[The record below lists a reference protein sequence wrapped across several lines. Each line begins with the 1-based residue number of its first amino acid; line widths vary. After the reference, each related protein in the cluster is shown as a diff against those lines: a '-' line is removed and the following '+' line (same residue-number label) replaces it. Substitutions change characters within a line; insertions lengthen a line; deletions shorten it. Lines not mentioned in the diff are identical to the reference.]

1 VHSTP
6 RVRGTAPGCFPSAS
20 AMVLYFTPAGAE
32 TTKHSL
38 YMGKDKVEN
47 EDLIKYGFPL
57 DVWFHVSKMSSAH
70 VYVRV
75 GHGETIDDITPET
88 LEDCAQLVKANS
100 IVGNKENNVTIV
112 YTPWSNLKKTNNME
126 VGQVCFHDDKL
137 VRKVKVDKR
146 KNEIVNRLNKTKVEA
161 FPDLAM
167 QRDEWE
173 RAIRE
178 EKKKHYHEEEEKRL
192 EEERVRDADRDARSY
207 DHIMNSEHMT
217 TNKQNAAKYASF
229 EEAEDDFM

>member
-1 VHSTP
+1 VIYVG
-6 RVRGTAPGCFPSAS
+6 R
-20 AMVLYFTPAGAE
+20 
-32 TTKHSL
+32 
-38 YMGKDKVEN
+38 DKVEN

-75 GHGETIDDITPET
+75 AHGETIDDITPEE

-100 IVGNKENNVTIV
+100 IMGNKENNVTIV
-112 YTPWSNLKKTNNME
+112 YTPWANLKKTNSME
-126 VGQVCFHDDKL
+126 VGQVGFHDDKL
-137 VRKVKVDKR
+137 VRKIKVEKR

-161 FPDLAM
+161 FPDLALE
-167 QRDEWE
+167 RDAYEQ
-173 RAIRE
+173 AIRE
-178 EKKKHYHEEEEKRL
+178 EKKQHYREEEFKRL
-192 EEERVRDADRDARSY
+192 EEERIREADRGARSY
-207 DHIMNSEHMT
+207 DHIMNTDNMT

>member
-1 VHSTP
+1 MVSDGGV
-6 RVRGTAPGCFPSAS
+6 RV
-20 AMVLYFTPAGAE
+20 AMVLYFTPTGAE
-32 TTKHSL
+32 TTKHKL

-47 EDLIKYGFPL
+47 EDLIKYGLPL

-75 GHGETIDDITPET
+75 AHGETIDDITPEE

-100 IVGNKENNVTIV
+100 IAGNKENNVTIV
-112 YTPWSNLKKTNNME
+112 YTPWSNLKKTSNME
-126 VGQVCFHDDKL
+126 VGQVGFFDDKL
-137 VRKVKVDKR
+137 VRKVRVEKR
-146 KNEIVNRLNKTKVEA
+146 KNEIVNRLNKTKMEL
-161 FPDLAM
+161 FPDLAEEKEAY
-167 QRDEWE
+167 D

-178 EKKKHYHEEEEKRL
+178 EKKAHYREEEFARL
-192 EEERVRDADRDARSY
+192 EEERLRKADREARSY
-207 DHIMNSEHMT
+207 DLIMDSDKMK